1 MNPVRIFWVLNS
13 AVTIDNILPSMR
25 PVTNWQ
31 YLVMSMWR
39 MDDVLWQF
47 YIPELFCTLW
57 PEPWV
62 ERRPILMER
71 YNFPM
76 WLAEYWLNEFYS
88 ILKYLTIKPPL
99 QIWAGQEVRSS
110 GASATFQKRECSLI
124 GRSNRYVYNI
134 HITTTN
140 RASSPIVA
148 DAMQQFYWT
157 QVPPIGYF
165 AIFNYFLDWLQSPLL
180 T

>member
-1 MNPVRIFWVLNS
+1 MQQIVQSIWQSNLIHDQRVKIGVSSSFCWLEHMNPVRIFCVLNS
-13 AVTIDNILPSMR
+13 VVTIDNILPSMR

-39 MDDVLWQF
+39 MDNVLWQF

-57 PEPWV
+57 PEPGV
-62 ERRPILMER
+62 EQRPILMER

-110 GASATFQKRECSLI
+110 GASATFQTGTFPHWEI
-124 GRSNRYVYNI
+124 
-134 HITTTN
+134 
-140 RASSPIVA
+140 
-148 DAMQQFYWT
+148 QQIC
-157 QVPPIGYF
+157 V
-165 AIFNYFLDWLQSPLL
+165 
-180 T
+180 